1 MLRRD
6 RRTPTLN
13 TQLDLTRLSNEQQYH
28 KLPVLN
34 ISRGGLC
41 FSSSIAFDVD
51 ERIQLTVFKDEE
63 KIHHALGRIC
73 YCTDQETADNIYGI
87 SFLDNYLKQTTTQK

>member
-13 TQLDLTRLSNEQQYH
+13 THLDLTRLFDQQQPCCG
-28 KLPVLN
+28 LPVHN

-41 FSSSIAFDVD
+41 FSSAEKFDVD
-51 ERIQLTVFKDEE
+51 ERIKIIVFDGDEE
-63 KIHHALGRIC
+63 IHQALGRIC
-73 YCTDQETADNIYGI
+73 YCTEQNTPEDLYGI
-87 SFLDNYLKQTTTQK
+87 SFLDNYLK

>member
-13 TQLDLTRLSNEQQYH
+13 THLDLTRLFDKKQQCQE
-28 KLPVLN
+28 LPVLN

-41 FSSSIAFDVD
+41 FSSAEKFDVD
-51 ERIQLTVFKDEE
+51 ERIQLTVFKGEE
-63 KIHHALGRIC
+63 EIHHALGRIC
-73 YCTDQETADNIYGI
+73 YCTEQVSADDLYGI
-87 SFLDNYLKQTTTQK
+87 SFLDNYLK